1 MRKPRFTYIGAF
13 HHVMNRGL
21 EGRPIFSSNV
31 EKDYFIFLIKKY
43 AMLYKINILAY
54 VVMDNHYH
62 IILQNSSGKLSN
74 FMRQIN
80 SSYALYW
87 RKRHGGRGYVFQ
99 DRYKSTLIN
108 GEKYLYKA
116 IQYALENP
124 VRAGKV
130 KDIYSYK
137 WSSLS
142 QTAFKY
148 FSGFNGSGYSK
159 LDNNKNK
166 IEIKKTKIGEY
177 LGEEGEIE
185 EIIKANERRKR
196 REEGSV
202 RRRENEWEYKSREE
216 VIKEFEKEEEIKI
229 ERADTKRKEIKRK
242 RQKLLILLREEAG
255 LTYSEINKIKI
266 FQDIKL
272 KSLSS
277 LYWHAKKLYYCR
289 GSI

>member
-13 HHVMNRGL
+13 HHVMNRALDGK
-21 EGRPIFSSNV
+21 PIFASPH
-31 EKDYFIFLIKKY
+31 EKEFFISLIYKY
-43 AMLYKINILAY
+43 SKFYKINILAF

-62 IILQNSSGKLSN
+62 LILQNTSGKLSN
-74 FMRQIN
+74 FMRQLN

-87 RKRHGGRGYVFQ
+87 RKTHGGRGYVFQ

-108 GEKYLYKA
+108 GEEYLLKA

-148 FSGFNGSGYSK
+148 FSGFNGSGCSK

-177 LGEEGEIE
+177 LGEEREIE
-185 EIIKANERRKR
+185 VIIKAHERRKEK
-196 REEGSV
+196 REVSV
-202 RRRENEWEYKSREE
+202 RRREKEWEYKNPEE
-216 VIKEFEKEEEIKI
+216 VIKEFEEQEKIKI
-229 ERADTKRKEIKRK
+229 EMADTRKKEIKQK
-242 RQKLLILLREEAG
+242 RQKLLILLREVSG

-277 LYWHAKKLYYCR
+277 LYWYAKTKFA
-289 GSI
+289 

>member
-43 AMLYKINILAY
+43 ALLYKINILAY

-130 KDIYSYK
+130 KERRSYK
-137 WSSLS
+137 WCGLNLKGKFSVYN
-142 QTAFKY
+142 QTRGKEE
-148 FSGFNGSGYSK
+148 
-159 LDNNKNK
+159 
-166 IEIKKTKIGEY
+166 IRIKKTKIGEY

-277 LYWHAKKLYYCR
+277 LYWHAKKLYYSR
-289 GSI
+289 GRM